1 MPTRRKKYAQMVFN
15 SYERPVVTSQFC
27 KTAFYHW
34 KTTGAD
40 ISNFTFH
47 TLHCTHHTSH
57 FTVFVKQHST
67 LGRQRAGTFQTSQ
80 YLLNTSNFTLHSLH
94 FIHHT
99 SQFCKTAFYPWKTTG
114 GDISNFTDH
123 THNVRRQTMRYV
135 TTTYLTSV
143 DVYQCLT

>member
-27 KTAFYHW
+27 KTAFYPW
-34 KTTGAD
+34 KT
-40 ISNFTFH
+40 FQ
-47 TLHCTHHTSH
+47 TSH
-57 FTVFVKQHST
+57 FILYTAHIILHTSSFVKQHST

-80 YLLNTSNFTLHSLH
+80 YLLNSSYFTLHSLH

-99 SQFCKTAFYPWKTTG
+99 SQFYKTAFYPWKTTG

-123 THNVRRQTMRYV
+123 SHSVRRQSMRDV
-135 TTTYLTSV
+135 T
-143 DVYQCLT
+143 